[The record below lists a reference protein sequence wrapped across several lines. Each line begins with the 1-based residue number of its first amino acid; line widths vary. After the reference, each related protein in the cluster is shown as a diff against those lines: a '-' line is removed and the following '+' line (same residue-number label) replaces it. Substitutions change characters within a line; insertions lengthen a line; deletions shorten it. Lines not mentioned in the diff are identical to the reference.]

1 MLGQIEQRM
10 LNLAFS
16 GLQIG
21 IGIYDKD
28 GHMMTSNE
36 EFNRLQN
43 DYPQDCELLRRS
55 IREGKS
61 GKEQWIREDGTVLES
76 FVVPFTNDQGE
87 TDGYIFRLSNITE
100 RRPRYGSEDQSRLE
114 EIFLNN
120 VNHEIRTPLN
130 AIIGFNDLLN
140 GVAGEHM
147 EEEEKR
153 IMKDHI
159 HRNAERLINVV
170 NDLVDLS
177 KMEKGSLIIHKT
189 VVSLMEICYKARE
202 SVKNEV
208 QPGVKLLHQYPVVL
222 KDTRIYTDG
231 RRMVQLLRNILSNAC
246 KHTSMGAI
254 TLRVRTV
261 ESDDS
266 QGQPRLQIRV
276 SDTGEGIPVENR
288 SQLFMP
294 FRKFDGV
301 TDGLGMGLAISRQIA
316 KMLGGRLYLDEDYEG
331 GSSFVYEMPF
341 EEA

>member
-43 DYPQDCELLRRS
+43 DYPQDCELLCRS

-100 RRPRYGSEDQSRLE
+100 RRPRYGNEDQSRLE

-120 VNHEIRTPLN
+120 VNHEIRTP
-130 AIIGFNDLLN
+130 LN

-246 KHTSMGAI
+246 KHTRMGAI

-288 SQLFMP
+288 SQLFLP

-301 TDGLGMGLAISRQIA
+301 TEGLGMGLAISRQIA